1 MKQSPLNAIQLLWVN
16 LIMDSLAALAL
27 ATGAPT
33 EALLNR
39 KPQDKNDYLVSRKM
53 VKHIM
58 YNSIWQSIILMI
70 ICFYGEFII
79 PESNIARRHDL
90 VGAQTT
96 IYPGRAKTWVWEG
109 EDPLYNQYDKGTK
122 PYTID
127 LVKLKIRDTFD
138 FTKQADCEDIGA
150 VWKAVP
156 IEGTKMCYHAEG
168 APRHFTFFF
177 TTFVMLQVVNMF
189 CSRKIHD
196 EMNPF
201 SGIFSNWV
209 FLAVWF
215 FIFGLQVLIT
225 QFTGVVFE
233 VCPDG
238 LTIVQWAISV
248 GLGSTVLFINFLI
261 KFIPDRATPAMGR
274 DRVFDAAEV
283 KAGRAV
289 EAKYADK

>member
-1 MKQSPLNAIQLLWVN
+1 MGKQSPLNASQLLWVN

-138 FTKQADCEDIGA
+138 FSKQADCEDIGA

-177 TTFVMLQVVNMF
+177 TTFVM
-189 CSRKIHD
+189 
-196 EMNPF
+196 
-201 SGIFSNWV
+201 
-209 FLAVWF
+209 
-215 FIFGLQVLIT
+215 LQVLIT

-283 KAGRAV
+283 KAGRTV